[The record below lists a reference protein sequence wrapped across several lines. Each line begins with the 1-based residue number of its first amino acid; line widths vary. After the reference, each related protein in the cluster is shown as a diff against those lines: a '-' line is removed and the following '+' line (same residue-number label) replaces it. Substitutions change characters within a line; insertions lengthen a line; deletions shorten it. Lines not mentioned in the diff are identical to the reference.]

1 MMFAATILQNLVVFT
16 QTYAHHI
23 AQGCSPLWS
32 EVCVVTKFMLAR
44 PTHMLI
50 AKNGY
55 LMEVCVKYSR

>member
-50 AKNGY
+50 AKK
-55 LMEVCVKYSR
+55 MVT